1 MMKKVTFYSDEEV
14 WKKFSS
20 KILEEENST
29 RKISEKLQNLI
40 EDYLLENFF
49 NELLNSFNIQITN
62 LLSSNEIK
70 TNRPTVNLS
79 SAEII
84 REGRDLR

>member
-1 MMKKVTFYSDEEV
+1 MKKVTFYSDEEL
-14 WKKFSS
+14 WKKFAS
-20 KILEEENST
+20 KILEEEGST
-29 RKISEKLQNLI
+29 RKISEKLQNLM

-49 NELLNSFNIQITN
+49 NEILNNFKIKIIN
-62 LLSSNEIK
+62 LMSSKEIK
-70 TNRPTVNLS
+70 TNRPKGDLS

>member
-1 MMKKVTFYSDEEV
+1 MKKVTFYSDEEL

-20 KILEEENST
+20 KILEEESST
-29 RKISEKLQNLI
+29 RKISEKLQNLM

-49 NELLNSFNIQITN
+49 SEILNNLNIKINN
-62 LLSSNEIK
+62 LISSNEIK
-70 TNRPTVNLS
+70 TNRPKGDFS

-84 REGRDLR
+84 REGRNLR

>member
-1 MMKKVTFYSDEEV
+1 MKKVSFYSDEDL

-20 KILEEENST
+20 KILEEESST

-40 EDYLLENFF
+40 EDLLESFF
-49 NELLNSFNIQITN
+49 SEILKNINIKLDN
-62 LLSSNEIK
+62 LISSKEIK
-70 TNRPTVNLS
+70 TNRPKVNLS

-84 REGRDLR
+84 REGRNLR

>member
-1 MMKKVTFYSDEEV
+1 MKKVSFYSDEDL

-20 KILEEENST
+20 KILEEESST

-40 EDYLLENFF
+40 EDYLLESFF
-49 NELLNSFNIQITN
+49 SEILKNINIKLDN
-62 LLSSNEIK
+62 LISSKEIK
-70 TNRPTVNLS
+70 TNRPKVNLS

-84 REGRDLR
+84 REGRNLR